1 MKINFFAGLLL
12 AFLIGAQPVAAQTPA
27 TDQHAAFDAICQA
40 LFPADGPGGTVL
52 VAKGDQILYQK
63 AFGLDDL
70 NARTP
75 IRTDMVFRI
84 GSVTKQFTAIAIL
97 QLVQQGKVSLDD
109 EITRFIPDYP
119 THGKKITV
127 ENLLTHTSGIK
138 SYTSMDEW
146 TPEVQQKDFT
156 PAALIDFF
164 KDQPM
169 DFDPGTQYAY
179 SNSGYILLGYIIEKV
194 SGMPYADYLAKKV
207 FKRAGLKHT
216 FYENQPRPIAGWAQG
231 YMQNE
236 HGYVP
241 APPLSMTQPY
251 AAGSLAST
259 VEDLYRW
266 TRAVHGGKLV
276 PADLLKK
283 AHTPHILPD
292 GENTHYGYG
301 WVLGNIWNSPTI
313 EHNGGIHGF
322 LSSLIYMPKE
332 AVCVAVLSNCN
343 CHSPDETAA
352 QLAAVAAGY
361 PAEMEA
367 VPVDASTL
375 ASYAGVYEN
384 DQQAKRIIRTSDDGG
399 LISERIGGKIT
410 RLTPVGRDKFRFDGS
425 LIAATF
431 LRDDK
436 TGEVTGI
443 ILDTRTMSGERW
455 TKTGAAPPAA
465 SAELQLSEEQL
476 QRLVGEYS
484 LAPGFSITV
493 TREGTHLF
501 GQGTGQSRFEM
512 FAKSEL
518 RFFLKVVSA
527 EIEFFPDEKGAI
539 GKMVLYQGGQA
550 IPGERVK

>member
-12 AFLIGAQPVAAQTPA
+12 AFLIGAQPVAAQTAA

-52 VAKGDQILYQK
+52 VAKGDQILYHK

-70 NARTP
+70 KARTP

-97 QLVQQGKVSLDD
+97 QLVQQGKISLDG

-146 TPEVQQKDFT
+146 TPEVQEKDFT

-194 SGMPYADYLAKKV
+194 SGMTYADYLAKKV

-231 YMQNE
+231 YMQDE
-236 HGYVP
+236 HGYKP

-259 VEDLYRW
+259 VEDLFRW

-276 PADLLKK
+276 SADLLKK
-283 AHTPHILPD
+283 AHTPYVLPD

-301 WVLGNIWNSPTI
+301 WSLGNIWNSPTI
-313 EHNGGIHGF
+313 EHGGGIHGF
-322 LSSLIYMPKE
+322 LSSLIYLPKE
-332 AVCVAVLSNCN
+332 EVCVAVLSNCN

-352 QLAAVAAGY
+352 QLAALAAGY
-361 PAEMEA
+361 PAVLEA
-367 VPVDASTL
+367 IPVDANTL
-375 ASYAGVYEN
+375 ASYTGVYEN
-384 DQQAKRIIRTSDDGG
+384 AQKQQRIIRVTNGQ
-399 LISERIGGKIT
+399 LMSERIGGKVS
-410 RLTPVGRDKFRFDGS
+410 RLIPIARDKFRFDGS

-431 LRDDK
+431 LRDEK
-436 TGEVTGI
+436 TGDVNAI
-443 ILDTRTMSGERW
+443 NLDTRTIAGERW
-455 TKTGAAPPAA
+455 TKTGAAPAA
-465 SAELQLSEEQL
+465 PSEMQLSEAQL
-476 QRLVGEYS
+476 ERLVGEYS

-493 TREGTHLF
+493 SREGAQLF
-501 GQGTGQSRFEM
+501 GQGTGQPKFEM

-527 EIEFFPDEKGAI
+527 EVEFFPDEKGVI
-539 GKMVLYQGGQA
+539 SKMVLYQGGQE
-550 IPGERVK
+550 IPGDRVK